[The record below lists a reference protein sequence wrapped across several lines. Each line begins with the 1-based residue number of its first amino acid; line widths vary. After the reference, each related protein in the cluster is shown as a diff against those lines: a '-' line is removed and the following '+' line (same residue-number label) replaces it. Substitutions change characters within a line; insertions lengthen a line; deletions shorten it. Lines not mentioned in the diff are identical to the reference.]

1 MSPHGQGE
9 RKDLA
14 NPAHVG
20 HFIPAFFRE
29 CLEFS
34 HTWSFGFPCGAGG
47 KEPACQGRRCTQ
59 TTKDVLVYFAVIAY
73 LIRAYKGKVF
83 LYFSKLNLDI
93 CLVKLLSKAPH
104 MCVYPPLP
112 GTKAL
117 ISPHPFFMKSPF
129 QLRFFLS

>member
-1 MSPHGQGE
+1 MPPNSNHIYPPAFTKVRTLPEGGGGWQVGSGEDALPRPHTGLEMSPHGQGE

-47 KEPACQGRRCTQ
+47 KEPACQGRRC
-59 TTKDVLVYFAVIAY
+59 KSCRFDPWV
-73 LIRAYKGKVF
+73 GKTSWKRKMTAHSSI
-83 LYFSKLNLDI
+83 L
-93 CLVKLLSKAPH
+93 A
-104 MCVYPPLP
+104 
-112 GTKAL
+112 
-117 ISPHPFFMKSPF
+117 
-129 QLRFFLS
+129 